1 MSMVT
6 YHAPLT
12 DFHFVLDEFLEID
25 RYRELSGFGELL
37 PELRADLLAG
47 AAKICEETLLPL
59 NASGDRTGCQFQN
72 GRVFT
77 PAKFVDAYRAFVA
90 GGWMTVT
97 FDPAYGGQGLA
108 YLISVPLK
116 EMLVSAN
123 MAFSGY
129 IDITQAAA
137 TCLAT
142 HATSDQKH
150 RYLSKLTAGEWAGAM
165 HLTEAHAG
173 SDLGLMRTRAEPGE
187 DGSYR
192 LYGSKIFITGADH
205 DLTENIVSLV
215 LARLPGPSQGAR
227 GLSLF
232 IVPSVL
238 VDAQGRLAARNAVQV
253 VSIEE
258 KMGIHASPTCAV
270 AYEGAVGELVGEPH
284 RGLAVMFTMLN
295 QTRLGV
301 ALQGLGISEIAWQ
314 NAFAYARERR
324 QGRRPGAASS
334 PNGPA
339 DLIVDHP
346 DIRRMLLTIKAFN
359 EAARALALW
368 CGLQIDLA
376 RSHPDAAIRRQSA
389 NLMALLTPVLK
400 AYNTD
405 RGFENANLAMQ
416 CFGGHGYIVDTGVE
430 QFVRD
435 IRVAQIY
442 EGTNGIQALELAQ
455 RQLGIDD
462 GKTLQHLFG
471 LMRSRL
477 SEAHAVGLAD
487 YANVLE
493 AALNDLN
500 RTADWI
506 GSRRI
511 TAALDV
517 AAGASDFL
525 RLFALT
531 VMGWTWTG
539 LAISAL
545 RCEKRGG
552 DPRFCR
558 EKIATGRFFMAR
570 LAAEAGMY
578 AKTVVL
584 GGETLDNVFA
594 LAKGQS

>member
-1 MSMVT
+1 MVT

-12 DFHFVLDEFLEID
+12 EFQFILDEFLEID
-25 RYRELSGFGELL
+25 RYRQLSGFGELT
-37 PELRADLLAG
+37 PELRADVLAG
-47 AAKICEETLLPL
+47 AARICEETLLPL
-59 NASGDRTGCQFQN
+59 NAPGDRAGCQFQS

-77 PAKFVDAYRAFVA
+77 PAKFADAYRAFVA
-90 GGWMTVT
+90 GGWTTLT
-97 FDPAYGGQGLA
+97 FDPTYGGQGLA
-108 YLISVPLK
+108 YVISVPLK

-142 HATSDQKH
+142 HANPDQKR
-150 RYLSKLTAGEWAGAM
+150 RYVSKLVAGEWAGAM

-173 SDLGLMRTRAEPGE
+173 SDLGLMRTRAEPHE

-205 DLTENIVSLV
+205 NLTENIVSLV
-215 LARLPGPSQGAR
+215 LARLPGAPRGAR

-232 IVPSVL
+232 IVPSML
-238 VDAQGRLAARNAVQV
+238 VDAQGRLASRNALQV

-258 KMGIHASPTCAV
+258 KMGVHASATCAI
-270 AYEGAVGELVGEPH
+270 AYEGANGELLGEPH

-324 QGRRPGAASS
+324 QGRRVGAAAS
-334 PNGPA
+334 PNEPA
-339 DLIVDHP
+339 DPIVDHP
-346 DIRRMLLTIKAFN
+346 DVRRMLLTIKAFN
-359 EAARALALW
+359 EAARALTLW

-376 RSHPDAAIRRQSA
+376 RSHPDAAVRQQSA

-442 EGTNGIQALELAQ
+442 EGTNGIQALELVQ
-455 RQLGIDD
+455 RQLQLDD
-462 GKTLQHLFG
+462 GNTLQHLFG
-471 LMRSRL
+471 MMRSRL
-477 SEAHAVGLAD
+477 GDARAVGLAD
-487 YANVLE
+487 FADVLE
-493 AALNDLN
+493 VVLNN
-500 RTADWI
+500 VVMTAEWI
-506 GSRRI
+506 SGRRI
-511 TAALDV
+511 TKVRDV

-525 RLFALT
+525 QLFALT
-531 VMGWTWTG
+531 VMGWAWTG

-552 DPRFCR
+552 NQQLCR

-570 LAAEAGMY
+570 LAAKAEMY
-578 AKTVVL
+578 AKTAVL
-584 GGETLDNVFA
+584 GADTSDSVFA
-594 LAKGQS
+594 LAKGRS

>member
-1 MSMVT
+1 MVT
-6 YHAPLT
+6 YHAPLA

-25 RYRELSGFGELL
+25 RYRELSGFGELT
-37 PELRADLLAG
+37 PELRADFLAG

-77 PAKFVDAYRAFVA
+77 PTKFADAYRAFVA
-90 GGWMTVT
+90 GGWTTVS
-97 FDPAYGGQGLA
+97 FDPAYDGQGLA
-108 YLISVPLK
+108 YVISVPLK

-142 HATSDQKH
+142 HATSDQKR
-150 RYLSKLTAGEWAGAM
+150 RYLSKLIAGEWAGAM

-173 SDLGLMRTRAEPGE
+173 SDLGLMRTRAEPSE
-187 DGSYR
+187 DGPYR

-215 LARLPGPSQGAR
+215 LARLPGAPQGAR

-238 VDAQGRLAARNAVQV
+238 VDAQGRLAARNALQV

-270 AYEGAVGELVGEPH
+270 VYEGAVGELVGEPH

-314 NAFAYARERR
+314 NAFAYVRERR
-324 QGRRPGAASS
+324 QGRRPGAAASS
-334 PNGPA
+334 NGAA
-339 DLIVDHP
+339 DLIVEHP

-376 RSHPDAAIRRQSA
+376 RSHPDAAIRLQSA
-389 NLMALLTPVLK
+389 NLMALLTPALK

-455 RQLGIDD
+455 RQLGLDD

-487 YANVLE
+487 YADVLE
-493 AALNDLN
+493 VALNELIA
-500 RTADWI
+500 TADWI

-511 TAALDV
+511 TAARDV

-552 DPRFCR
+552 DARFCR

-578 AKTVVL
+578 AKTAML